1 MDEMVL
7 SVSDAIRRT
16 ITRRRGRG
24 GVVLVL
30 LLLLLLIVAQ
40 QVVAIALLRF
50 AQIVLGQIGQHV
62 RQFGRRMEGGPPL
75 LGIAQHAVGGGASFN
90 LGQMLF
96 RNVTFERQGGE
107 QLIESQ
113 LPMATNRTVGGGGGV
128 RVPITQSLTIGG
140 RRWWWWLLI
149 DTTLRRGG
157 QLHRFLLAF
166 TVAAILV
173 TLVSVRR
180 WWMMMMFMVRRI
192 D

>member
-1 MDEMVL
+1 M
-7 SVSDAIRRT
+7 
-16 ITRRRGRG
+16 
-24 GVVLVL
+24 
-30 LLLLLLIVAQ
+30 LLLLIVVQ

-75 LGIAQHAVGGGASFN
+75 LGIARHPVGGGASFN

-107 QLIESQ
+107 QLIEGQ
-113 LPMATNRTVGGGGGV
+113 LPMATDRTVGGAGGV
-128 RVPITQSLTIGG
+128 RVPITQTLTIGG
-140 RRWWWWLLI
+140 RRWWWWWLLI
-149 DTTLRRGG
+149 DATLRRGG
-157 QLHRFLLAF
+157 QLHRFLLAI

-173 TLVSVRR
+173 ALVSVRR